1 VNDPDETELSVEEF
15 KRRVAASF
23 ADLDAGELENIE
35 QLVRWFTRRYPTAKE
50 RLAYA
55 RRKYAEWTRTRVRR

>member
-1 VNDPDETELSVEEF
+1 MNEEELSPEEF

-35 QLVRWFTRRYPTAKE
+35 QLFRWFTRRYPTAKE

-55 RRKYAEWTRTRVRR
+55 RRKYSEWTRSTNPTSSR